1 MDAPYGREGGLFRTL
16 RRGAAREWDA
26 YCWHPFVQ
34 GLADGSLPLPAFR
47 RYLVQDYLF
56 LVQFARAQALAVV
69 KAESLD
75 AMRTKSAVVQAI
87 LGETTLHIAYCAE
100 WGLDETAILAEPE
113 APETVGYTRWVIDQ
127 GFRGDILDLEVA
139 LAPCT
144 IGYGEVAARIEAHP
158 SRRRDGNPYESW
170 IDQYSGADYQA
181 VARGAADRLDA
192 LGETHG
198 GAARLPSLTRL
209 FAEAARL
216 EANFWQMG
224 VNAARNARH
233 GAGVAP

>member
-1 MDAPYGREGGLFRTL
+1 MADLTIYGREGGLFRAL
-16 RRGAAREWDA
+16 RAGAAREWEA

-34 GLADGSLPLPAFR
+34 GVADGSLPLPAFR

-75 AMRTKSAVVQAI
+75 AMRAKAKVVDAI
-87 LGETTLHIAYCAE
+87 IGETKLHLVYCAE
-100 WGLDETAILAEPE
+100 WGLDEAAVLAEPE
-113 APETVGYTRWVIDQ
+113 APETVGYTRWVMDQ

-144 IGYGEVAARIEAHP
+144 VGYGEIARRIEAHP
-158 SRRRDGNPYESW
+158 GRNRTDNRYEGW
-170 IDQYSGADYQA
+170 IATYAGADYQA
-181 VARGAADRLDA
+181 VAAGAADRLDR

-209 FAEAARL
+209 FAEASRL
-216 EANFWQMG
+216 EADFWQMG
-224 VNAARNARH
+224 LNAARNPA
-233 GAGVAP
+233 